1 MTIFATLATGH
12 ARDPARPAADAAH
25 APAGRRCRSCS
36 GCSSG
41 RTRTSFE
48 PETLGPTLD
57 GFVIRVILPLVALV
71 FGTAALG
78 SELEDG
84 TGVHLL
90 TKPISRWTIVVAK
103 TIVAGSLTAALRRA
117 LDDHERAPDGRAR
130 RARDRGHARVRARR
144 PDRLVRLR
152 LDLPRPLASSRRRG
166 LIIGL
171 AYALIWEGL
180 LAGLLPGSQVF
191 SVREYLAGIAVT
203 LSSDALPEAMV
214 GAGGFLYA
222 AVAFVLVL
230 ALGSVRL
237 ARYEV
242 RGAE

>member
-1 MTIFATLATGH
+1 MTILATLATVTLR
-12 ARDPARPAADAAH
+12 ALL
-25 APAGRRCRSCS
+25 GRR
-36 GCSSG
+36 
-41 RTRTSFE
+41 RTLLMVLLATTPVLLALIIRANEDGLSLRI
-48 PETLGPTLD
+48 LGQTLD
-57 GFVIRVILPLVALV
+57 GIVIRTVLPLIAIV

-90 TKPISRWTIVVAK
+90 TKPIDRWQIIVAKAVVAG
-103 TIVAGSLTAALRRA
+103 TLTAALVVPSTVISGFLMGGLGGDAIAVTFAYA
-117 LDDHERAPDGRAR
+117 LAGLIGSYVYA
-130 RARDRGHARVRARR
+130 AIF
-144 PDRLVRLR
+144 LVL
-152 LDLPRPLASSRRRG
+152 SSITTRG

-171 AYALIWEGL
+171 AYALIWEGIV
-180 LAGLLPGSQVF
+180 AGLLPGSQVF
-191 SVREYLAGIAVT
+191 SVREYLNGIVQT
-203 LSSDALPEAMV
+203 LTPEAVGDSLV

-222 AVAFVLVL
+222 AVALGLTL